1 MINKSK
7 SFSESCDD
15 VITIITSKEINHS
28 MLGEKYLGVEQVYHY
43 TPESND
49 GMRRARNDNYETKVY
64 GNLEYLGE
72 KEGLHFYSFYYFYN
86 GEKITTLY
94 GNINL
99 FYYLVIKYNIRD
111 CILIDKST
119 KVRLKD
125 TDYFVSVN
133 TDYSINKDGYKQV
146 SREYSYSIIENE
158 KSKDKIISLN
168 DFKTNIVESLKPK
181 NLKELIRRQCNY
193 VEEKYLDAN
202 ISLSSIPTDKEIC
215 DYLSDCFIIDKDIFE
230 DMSESLERGTYSLED
245 LVEDI
250 KNDSITEASNI
261 PKDILIKIL
270 ETYPDTIKMFD
281 KETLPKEI
289 IYKYAKGKLSW
300 LDIPFDDLDENDLLY
315 VLIDMNNRYKT
326 VMSDGDSD
334 IDKEYLFDDFYYYYI
349 MDSLNK
355 VDKDTKNKCLSILDN
370 ASFYDRKTKI
380 DIYRKAEEI
389 DRIVYLLERLN
400 DVSINDLKFLPK
412 DKFSTE
418 FLVSLL
424 SKTYDKSQDGD
435 TFYLIVYELWKTMS
449 PEELDSYISDSLIV
463 DKIYL
468 QPCLRVFTNH
478 IGWLINSI
486 MYQHSVK
493 ILSMLTEE
501 NIESFADSLF
511 SKILERVAKHK
522 SEPLLWFLT
531 SVDYNYNLINYLSSN
546 NKKLLRECLLNNI
559 NKEDSILEWLGHKVV
574 DIIKSLDFSKEDYV
588 TYYLNS
594 ISFNSIS
601 FNYDFYIDCVIP
613 KELLEELNNTLVLP
627 CPNYDWIFTKKTI
640 ELYVGNRVNSRE
652 ELKNL
657 LKSDSRL
664 FKKALTC
671 AKGEKDGKIIPID
684 NISKWLFGVPN
695 QKGFLFYREEYNRV
709 YLPRNTPNE
718 VIDLI
723 KGE

>member
-49 GMRRARNDNYETKVY
+49 GMRRAHNDNYETKVY

-72 KEGLHFYSFYYFYN
+72 KEDLHFYDFYYFYD
-86 GEKITTLY
+86 GEKITTLD
-94 GNINL
+94 GEINL
-99 FYYLVIKYNIRD
+99 PYYLIIKYNIRD
-111 CILIDKST
+111 CILMDKNT
-119 KVRLKD
+119 KVELKD
-125 TDYFVSVN
+125 TDYSVTVHAN
-133 TDYSINKDGYKQV
+133 YSINKDEYKQV
-146 SREYSYSIIENE
+146 SRKYSYGIMKNE

-168 DFKTNIVESLKPK
+168 DFKNTIVESLRPK
-181 NLKELIRRQCNY
+181 NLKELIRKQCDY

-215 DYLSDCFIIDKDIFE
+215 DYISDCFIIDKDIFE

>member
-28 MLGEKYLGVEQVYHY
+28 MLGEKYLGVEQVYRY

-627 CPNYDWIFTKKTI
+627 CPNYDWIFTKKNYRI
-640 ELYVGNRVNSRE
+640 V
-652 ELKNL
+652 
-657 LKSDSRL
+657 
-664 FKKALTC
+664 C
-671 AKGEKDGKIIPID
+671 GK
-684 NISKWLFGVPN
+684 
-695 QKGFLFYREEYNRV
+695 
-709 YLPRNTPNE
+709 
-718 VIDLI
+718 
-723 KGE
+723 

>member
-1 MINKSK
+1 MFSKSK
-7 SFSESCDD
+7 VFSKSYND
-15 VITIITSKEINHS
+15 VIIIVTSKEVSSSN
-28 MLGEKYLGVEQVYHY
+28 LGEKYLGVEQVYSY
-43 TPESND
+43 TPESAY
-49 GMRRARNDNYETKVY
+49 GIRRARNDNYETEVY

-72 KEGLHFYSFYYFYN
+72 KKGLHFYNFYYFYD

-94 GNINL
+94 GKINL
-99 FYYLVIKYNIRD
+99 FYYLIIKYNIRD
-111 CILIDKST
+111 CVLMDKNT

-133 TDYSINKDGYKQV
+133 TNYSINKDGYKQV
-146 SREYSYSIIENE
+146 SRKYSYSIMENE

-181 NLKELIRRQCNY
+181 NLNELIRRQCNY

-215 DYLSDCFIIDKDIFE
+215 DYISDCFIVDRDIFE

-250 KNDSITEASNI
+250 KSDNLTCADNI
-261 PKDILIKIL
+261 PKYILIKIL

-281 KETLPKEI
+281 KETLSKEI

-334 IDKEYLFDDFYYYYI
+334 IDKEHLFDDFYYYYI
-349 MDSLNK
+349 IDSLNK

-380 DIYRKAEEI
+380 AIYRKAEEI

-463 DKIYL
+463 GKIYL

-478 IGWLINSI
+478 IGWLTNSI

-511 SKILERVAKHK
+511 SKILERAAKYK

-531 SVDYNYNLINYLSSN
+531 SVEYNYRFIDYLSSN

-559 NKEDSILEWLGHKVV
+559 NKENSILEHLGHKVV
-574 DIIKSLDFSKEDYV
+574 DIVKSLDFSKEDYV
-588 TYYLNS
+588 TYYLDAMSSNH
-594 ISFNSIS
+594 NAYL
-601 FNYDFYIDCVIP
+601 NYVMP
-613 KELLEELNNTLVLP
+613 EELLEELKSTSALP
-627 CPNYDWIFTKKTI
+627 HP
-640 ELYVGNRVNSRE
+640 
-652 ELKNL
+652 
-657 LKSDSRL
+657 
-664 FKKALTC
+664 
-671 AKGEKDGKIIPID
+671 
-684 NISKWLFGVPN
+684 SKC
-695 QKGFLFYREEYNRV
+695 Q
-709 YLPRNTPNE
+709 
-718 VIDLI
+718 
-723 KGE
+723 

>member
-28 MLGEKYLGVEQVYHY
+28 MLGEKYLGVEQVYRY

-146 SREYSYSIIENE
+146 YREYSYSIIENE

-493 ILSMLTEE
+493 ILNMLTEE

>member
-28 MLGEKYLGVEQVYHY
+28 MLGEKYLGVEQVYRY

>member
-28 MLGEKYLGVEQVYHY
+28 MLGEKYLGVEQVYRY

-601 FNYDFYIDCVIP
+601 FNYDFYIDCVIS